1 MNYQL
6 TYKEIRAKYGAK
18 YGRESVFIDVYVCL
32 LSPIFTKIAVRHR
45 LLPNTVT
52 IGMILSGIIGAF
64 FFWMPYSICKIVGI
78 IFIHLWFILDCSDG
92 EVARATKTFSKW
104 GKELDYLAHT
114 FNHPLFAMSF
124 FISMYLDGYLLK
136 GTILL
141 FGLLILS
148 DGILRMIYVF
158 HYIEVIKKGNE
169 ENNSREKLK
178 FGYKQ
183 LIILVINI
191 FAQFPNFAL
200 IYPIVYII
208 NAKAGYFYLI
218 VNAFIATLYSL
229 YAMIKWIGKIHRI

>member
-1 MNYQL
+1 MNYKL
-6 TYKEIRAKYGAK
+6 TYKEIREKYGAR

-32 LSPIFTKIAVRHR
+32 LSPIFTKTAVRHK

-52 IGMILSGIIGAF
+52 IGMILSGVIGAF
-64 FFWMPYSICKIVGI
+64 FFWMPYSICKIIGI

-104 GKELDYLAHT
+104 GKELDYMAHT

-124 FISMYLDGYLLK
+124 FISMYLEGHLQR

-158 HYIEVIKKGNE
+158 HYIKVIKGGNE
-169 ENNSREKLK
+169 NNGSEQTK
-178 FGYKQ
+178 FGCRE
-183 LIILVINI
+183 LAIFVINI

-208 NAKAGYFYLI
+208 SAKAGYFYLI

-229 YAMIKWIGKIHRI
+229 YAMIKWIKSIHKI